1 MNEMTITINVNCPEL
16 TAAINNLATALGAQ
30 KATHAAG
37 TAPQPVPIA
46 TTQQSMPTTP
56 AQSAPL
62 TAPTVSTVPIQQPIA
77 PVAASV
83 QPVQAPVQ
91 SAPNYTIEQLQ
102 TAIAPLLDAG
112 KVGQIQALVQG
123 FGVNTLM
130 EIPPARYGEFAN
142 GLRNLGG
149 VL

>member
-1 MNEMTITINVNCPEL
+1 MTVNLTLNEITVSEASKILEL
-16 TAAINNLATALGAQ
+16 IKQSYETLNIASASIMQPQRNTSVVPTVPVQQAVPAQ
-30 KATHAAG
+30 
-37 TAPQPVPIA
+37 V
-46 TTQQSMPTTP
+46 PTTP
-56 AQSAPL
+56 VAPVNSP
-62 TAPTVSTVPIQQPIA
+62 AVPIQQIAA
-77 PVAASV
+77 PVV
-83 QPVQAPVQ
+83 PVQQ
-91 SAPNYTIEQLQ
+91 SSAQNYTIEQLQ

-112 KVGQIQALVQG
+112 KVGQIQSLVQS